1 VTSSLTALGSRFR
14 PASLSP
20 LQISLLAYVL
30 IAAVFVFDLV
40 TPQALDAAVMYCI
53 PILVAGFS
61 PDERLTHRL
70 VKITILA
77 DELGA
82 TSDAAFDGNWNMIGL
97 ENRFLS
103 LIALAVVAILTLQV
117 QKAAA
122 RLGSLSAIEIQRRRH
137 AALSQ
142 AADHILASLGNGR
155 LDAAIVEE
163 AARVLEQPGV
173 VWCPAGER
181 DTCWVFEDGAARSTS
196 RSDLPVRLAAVAVA
210 APDTHGPEVLRLPDA
225 AAHRGDDETDDV
237 ISIPIADKDGFMGVL
252 VAPIDDSSKAP
263 GLVVTAASFANL
275 VVSSLQQVR
284 LIVDL
289 AKQNHRLSEKQGV
302 IQGLIDA
309 ISHDLRTPLA
319 ALSVTLKQAGDGAYG
334 ELPAEYVGVLR
345 ESKNSIDEIGN
356 LAETLL
362 LVARLESGGLR
373 EVRSRVRLDAI
384 VRELAAEF
392 SAMASSRGIDIVTRG
407 SDDAVALGARGD
419 VRRAIA
425 NLFAN
430 AITHTPSGGTVE
442 VCARRGPRSVE
453 VTVVDDGYGIDE
465 EYRASLFERFS
476 RAAQAGTGTGLG
488 LHIVRRVAEEMG
500 GSVRYEPRAPRGSCF
515 TLSFPVAA

>member
-1 VTSSLTALGSRFR
+1 MTSSLADLGSRFR
-14 PASLSP
+14 LGSLSP

-30 IAAVFVFDLV
+30 IAAVFAFDLV

-122 RLGSLSAIEIQRRRH
+122 RLGSLNAIEIQRRRH

-155 LDAAIVEE
+155 LDAAIVEQ

-181 DTCWVFEDGAARSTS
+181 DSCWMFADGEARSTS
-196 RSDLPVRLAAVAVA
+196 RDELPTRIAAVAAA
-210 APDTHGPEVLRLPDA
+210 APGTHGPEVLNLPDGK
-225 AAHRGDDETDDV
+225 HEDDIGSDDV
-237 ISIPIADKDGFMGVL
+237 LSIPIADKDGFMGVL
-252 VAPIDDSSKAP
+252 VAPIDDSSKTL
-263 GLVVTAASFANL
+263 GLVVIAASFANL
-275 VVSSLQQVR
+275 IVSSLQQVR

-334 ELPAEYVGVLR
+334 ELPPEYVGVLR

-362 LVARLESGGLR
+362 LVARLENGGLR

-392 SAMASSRGIDIVTRG
+392 GAMASSRGVDIVTRG

-442 VCARRGPRSVE
+442 VSARRGPRSVE

-500 GSVRYEPRAPRGSCF
+500 GSVRYEPRDPRGSCF

>member
-1 VTSSLTALGSRFR
+1 VTSSVAALGSRIR
-14 PASLSP
+14 LGSLSP
-20 LQISLLAYVL
+20 LQISLVAYVL
-30 IAAVFVFDLV
+30 IACVFVFDLV

-122 RLGSLSAIEIQRRRH
+122 RLGSLHAIEIQRRRH

-155 LDAAIVEE
+155 LDAAIVEQ

-181 DTCWVFEDGAARSTS
+181 DACWTFADGVARSTP
-196 RSDLPVRLAAVAVA
+196 RDELPVRLAAVAAAVA
-210 APDTHGPEVLRLPDA
+210 DTQGPEILRLPDGSQ
-225 AAHRGDDETDDV
+225 RDGGGSDDV
-237 ISIPIADKDGFMGVL
+237 LSIPISDKDGFMGVL
-252 VAPIDDSSKAP
+252 VAPIDDSSKSL
-263 GLVVTAASFANL
+263 GLVVIAASFANL
-275 VVSSLQQVR
+275 VVSSLQQDR
-284 LIVDL
+284 LLVDL
-289 AKQNHRLSEKQGV
+289 AKQNHRLNEKQGI

-319 ALSVTLKQAGDGAYG
+319 ALSVTLTQAGEGAYG
-334 ELPAEYVGVLR
+334 ELPSEYVGVLR

-362 LVARLESGGLR
+362 LVARLENGGMRELR
-373 EVRSRVRLDAI
+373 TRVRLDAI
-384 VRELAAEF
+384 VRELAAEYG
-392 SAMASSRGIDIVTRG
+392 AMASSRGIDIVTRA

-442 VCARRGPRSVE
+442 VCARRGPRTVE
-453 VTVVDDGYGIDE
+453 VTVVDDGYGIE
-465 EYRASLFERFS
+465 ERYRSSLFERFS

-500 GSVRYEPRAPRGSCF
+500 GSVSYEPRDPRGSCF

>member
-1 VTSSLTALGSRFR
+1 MAALGSRIR
-14 PASLSP
+14 LGSLSP
-20 LQISLLAYVL
+20 LQISLVAYVL
-30 IAAVFVFDLV
+30 IAGVFLFDLV

-122 RLGSLSAIEIQRRRH
+122 RLGSLHAIEIQRRRH

-155 LDAAIVEE
+155 LDAAIVEQ

-181 DTCWVFEDGAARSTS
+181 DVCWTFAEGDARSS
-196 RSDLPVRLAAVAVA
+196 PRDGLPVRLAAVAA
-210 APDTHGPEVLRLPDA
+210 AAAESQGPEILRLPDGSE
-225 AAHRGDDETDDV
+225 RDGSGSDSDDV
-237 ISIPIADKDGFMGVL
+237 LSIPISDKDGFMGVL
-252 VAPIDDSSKAP
+252 VAPIDDSSNSL
-263 GLVVTAASFANL
+263 GLVVIAASFANL

-289 AKQNHRLSEKQGV
+289 AKQNHRLNEKQGV

-319 ALSVTLKQAGDGAYG
+319 ALSVTLKQAGEGAYG
-334 ELPAEYVGVLR
+334 ELPSEYVGVLS

-362 LVARLESGGLR
+362 LVARLENGGMR

-392 SAMASSRGIDIVTRG
+392 GAMASSRGIDIVTRG
-407 SDDAVALGARGD
+407 TDDAVALGARGD

-442 VCARRGPRSVE
+442 VCARRGPRTVE
-453 VTVVDDGYGIDE
+453 VTVVDNGYGIDE
-465 EYRASLFERFS
+465 QYRSSLFERFS

-500 GSVRYEPRAPRGSCF
+500 GSVRYEPRDPRGSCF

>member
-1 VTSSLTALGSRFR
+1 LATLGSRFR
-14 PASLSP
+14 LGSLSP

-30 IAAVFVFDLV
+30 IAAVFLFDLV

-61 PDERLTHRL
+61 HDERLTHRL

-122 RLGSLSAIEIQRRRH
+122 RLGSLNAIEIQRRQH

-142 AADHILASLGNGR
+142 AADRILASLGNGR

-173 VWCPAGER
+173 VWCPATER
-181 DTCWVFEDGAARSTS
+181 TTCWILEDGEARSTE
-196 RSDLPVRLAAVAVA
+196 RDDLPVRLAAVAAA
-210 APDTHGPEVLRLPDA
+210 APDAHSPELLRLPEGSERA
-225 AAHRGDDETDDV
+225 GEPRRDDV
-237 ISIPIADKDGFMGVL
+237 LSIPIADKDGFMGVL
-252 VAPIDDSSKAP
+252 VAPVDDSSKSL
-263 GLVVTAASFANL
+263 GLVVIAASFANL

-289 AKQNHRLSEKQGV
+289 AKQNQRLNEKQGV

-334 ELPAEYVGVLR
+334 DLPTEYVGVLR

-362 LVARLESGGLR
+362 LVARLENGGMR

-392 SAMASSRGIDIVTRG
+392 GAMASSRGVDIVTRG

-442 VCARRGPRSVE
+442 VSARRGTRTVE
-453 VTVVDDGYGIDE
+453 VSVADDGFGIDE
-465 EYRASLFERFS
+465 EYRSSLFERFS

-500 GSVRYEPRAPRGSCF
+500 GTVRYEPRDPRGSCF

>member
-1 VTSSLTALGSRFR
+1 M
-14 PASLSP
+14 
-20 LQISLLAYVL
+20 QISLLAYVL
-30 IAAVFVFDLV
+30 IAGVFLFDLV

-103 LIALAVVAILTLQV
+103 LIALAVVAILTLEV

-122 RLGSLSAIEIQRRRH
+122 RLGRLNAIEIQRRQH

-142 AADHILASLGNGR
+142 AADHIMASLGNGG
-155 LDAAIVEE
+155 LDAAIVEG

-173 VWCPAGER
+173 VWCPAGDR
-181 DTCWVFEDGAARSTS
+181 AACWVFENDEARPIS
-196 RSDLPVRLAAVAVA
+196 RDDLPARLAAAVA
-210 APDTHGPEVLRLPDA
+210 AAPEAHDPELLR
-225 AAHRGDDETDDV
+225 HDDV
-237 ISIPIADKDGFMGVL
+237 LSIPIADKDGFMGVL
-252 VAPIDDSSKAP
+252 VATIDDASKSP
-263 GLVVTAASFANL
+263 GLVVVAASLANL

-289 AKQNHRLSEKQGV
+289 AKQNHRLNEKQGV

-319 ALSVTLKQAGDGAYG
+319 ALSVTLKQAGEGAYG
-334 ELPAEYVGVLR
+334 DLPTEYVGVLR

-362 LVARLESGGLR
+362 LVARLESGGIR

-392 SAMASSRGIDIVTRG
+392 GAMASSRGIDIVTRG

-442 VCARRGPRSVE
+442 VCARRGQRTVE
-453 VTVVDDGYGIDE
+453 VSVADDGYGIDE

-500 GSVRYEPRAPRGSCF
+500 GTVRYEPRDPRGSCF
-515 TLSFPVAA
+515 TLTFPVAA